1 LERGEV
7 AEAFKAGSIAVANE
21 AEQEGV
27 SFGRGGKQ
35 PVSPAAFGLASD
47 GLDDAAVEAFDQAAG
62 LRTVGSGQPVI
73 DLLVGT
79 DQIDVNE
86 ADRHLLEGADGGLV
100 GLGSLVEAVAN
111 QTAMDGTARKLAVD
125 ATAHTSA
132 TSSSG
137 NCKRVRSSQTSASSK
152 GERLIASR
160 LGVCERSVTLLRP
173 RQRRTVVSLTAN
185 SLASSATDIRLVR
198 M

>member
-1 LERGEV
+1 M
-7 AEAFKAGSIAVANE
+7 
-21 AEQEGV
+21 
-27 SFGRGGKQ
+27 
-35 PVSPAAFGLASD
+35 
-47 GLDDAAVEAFDQAAG
+47 
-62 LRTVGSGQPVI
+62 
-73 DLLVGT
+73 
-79 DQIDVNE
+79 NE

-160 LGVCERSVTLLRP
+160 LGVWERS
-173 RQRRTVVSLTAN
+173 
-185 SLASSATDIRLVR
+185 
-198 M
+198 